1 MSSQPKDVVSRLL
14 ANTSNESVIRELVA
28 VDATYISLS
37 YSNPPLHEIMAHAG
51 VHAKEGPGAVIST
64 FANVDK
70 IWANEEFKIEAL
82 FGEGP
87 DVAAFGRFTYRSR
100 ALNKVYTSP
109 FSIHCKVEHG
119 QVVYM
124 LFMEDTF
131 GTGATFE
138 KSGEKTYEVEP
149 GKSFIL

>member
-1 MSSQPKDVVSRLL
+1 MSSQPKDVVARLL
-14 ANTSNESVIRELVA
+14 ENTWNESVIKELVA
-28 VDATYISLS
+28 VDATYISLC
-37 YSNPPLHEIMAHAG
+37 YSDPPLHRIMAHAG
-51 VHAKEGPGAVIST
+51 VHAKEGPQAVIST

-70 IWANEEFKIEAL
+70 IWANDEFKIEAL

-87 DVAAFGRFTYRSR
+87 DVAVFGRFTYRSR
-100 ALNKVYTSP
+100 VLKKAYTSP
-109 FSIHCKVEHG
+109 FSIHCKVEDG

-149 GKSFIL
+149 GKSFSL